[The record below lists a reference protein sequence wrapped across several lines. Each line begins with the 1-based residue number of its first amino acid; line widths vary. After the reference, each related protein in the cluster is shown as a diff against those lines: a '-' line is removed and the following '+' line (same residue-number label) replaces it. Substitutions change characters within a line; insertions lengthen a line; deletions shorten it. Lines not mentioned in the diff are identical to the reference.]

1 MLRKSFVLVFIH
13 FRVKARQHDRG
24 FKNALAN
31 HRTDQLTYR
40 STVPLIQS
48 PLQKLLIITKKL
60 TILLFCSIFS
70 TRSIY
75 MTKKYT
81 AIVRKSK
88 LEYVAVCLELNVSAR
103 GVDLADVENNL
114 RSAIELYLQ
123 DIDEYPDTVVSPI
136 SIEELIEFLQDT
148 EPEWHRQAEED
159 SLLRP
164 FEVHE
169 VPAYA

>member
-1 MLRKSFVLVFIH
+1 M
-13 FRVKARQHDRG
+13 
-24 FKNALAN
+24 N
-31 HRTDQLTYR
+31 
-40 STVPLIQS
+40 
-48 PLQKLLIITKKL
+48 
-60 TILLFCSIFS
+60 
-70 TRSIY
+70 
-75 MTKKYT
+75 KKYT

-123 DIDEYPDTVVSPI
+123 DIEEYPDTIVSSI

-148 EPEWHRQAEED
+148 EPEWHRQAPED

-164 FEVHE
+164 FEIHE
-169 VPAYA
+169 VPAYV